1 MNKPTDEDFHMT
13 YQQIGDVMG
22 ISRQR
27 VRQIEEAALKKL
39 RKRMASQR
47 QDFEL
52 ALWED
57 RP

>member
-1 MNKPTDEDFHMT
+1 MKKPTDDDFYMT

-47 QDFEL
+47 QDFEI

>member
-1 MNKPTDEDFHMT
+1 MT

-47 QDFEL
+47 QDFEV